1 MTLPLQTTMIFPEPR
16 INVKTDIEREKIT
29 ALMNVLHTRR
39 NWIKYKEIRQVLN
52 ISDRDVRYIAASSG
66 GRIISGQKGY
76 RLTEYAT
83 IDEITHAANWLKSAG
98 MELIK
103 RAEEIRNQITTK

>member
-1 MTLPLQTTMIFPEPR
+1 MQTIITFPEPKKTA
-16 INVKTDIEREKIT
+16 KTDIEREKIL
-29 ALMNVLHTRR
+29 ALMNVLHARR
-39 NWIKYKEIRQVLN
+39 NWIKYKEIRQMIN

-76 RLTEYAT
+76 RLTQYAT

-98 MELIK
+98 MELLK
-103 RAEEIRNQITTK
+103 RAEEIRNQITT

>member
-1 MTLPLQTTMIFPEPR
+1 MQTAITFPEPKKTA
-16 INVKTDIEREKIT
+16 KTDIEREKIT
-29 ALMNVLHTRR
+29 ALMNVLHARR

-76 RLTEYAT
+76 RLTQYAT

-98 MELIK
+98 MEMIK
-103 RAEEIRNQITTK
+103 RAEEIRNQINTK